1 MSGTSITAAGVTFD
15 ISGTPATGD
24 QFAVQAN
31 SHKTQNVL
39 DTLSQFRSA
48 LLVPVTGADTA
59 RGLKDAVASAISNL
73 HSANEQIDI
82 TRGAIGARG
91 NSLDIQKQENIS
103 LDLANRSTQSAIG
116 DTDMAA
122 ASITLTLQQTMLQA
136 SQLAFAKIS
145 QLSLF
150 NKI

>member
-1 MSGTSITAAGVTFD
+1 M
-15 ISGTPATGD
+15 
-24 QFAVQAN
+24 QAN

-39 DTLSQFRSA
+39 DTLSQLRTA
-48 LLVPVTGADTA
+48 LQVPVTGAESA
-59 RGLKDAVASAISNL
+59 QNLKNATDSALSNL
-73 HSANEQIDI
+73 GSASEQIDL